1 MSSDENK
8 TVDQTT
14 PLTTSESQLQ
24 VPDIP
29 QFNFEEHY
37 GGKPT
42 SAIVIGMAG
51 SGKTTLMRLLG
62 QSFYGYDAPGSFG
75 DGYFINLDPAVLK
88 RTPTQTEDGKF
99 ADPNT
104 HEDDDLPYFA
114 DIDIR
119 DTINYKEV
127 MNQHGL
133 GPNGSI
139 VVSLNLFATKFDQV
153 LNFCEK
159 TSNEQK
165 IDYIFCDTPGQ
176 IEVFTWSASGTII
189 TQMLSAT
196 FPTCIL
202 YVVDTPRNLNPT
214 TFMSNM
220 MYACSIMYKN
230 KLPFI
235 LVFNKTDICDPT
247 PILQWMSDLDIFLD
261 ALKGDDSY
269 MKSLTKSMALI
280 LARFYESIQYVC
292 VSSMTGEGLN
302 DLVDA
307 LKKVPTEFKEVF
319 LPVMKL
325 RQENRDKMFTQLVEE
340 RIHEL
345 RIEDKENYAI
355 HHDKYSSAPD
365 NGDGL

>member
-1 MSSDENK
+1 MSEEQ
-8 TVDQTT
+8 QTQT
-14 PLTTSESQLQ
+14 QLPQ

-29 QFNFEEHY
+29 QFDFDKHY
-37 GGKPT
+37 AGKPT
-42 SAIVIGMAG
+42 SVIVIGMAG
-51 SGKTTLMRLLG
+51 SGKTTLMKLLG
-62 QSFYGYDAPGSFG
+62 QSFYGYEAPGSYG
-75 DGYFINLDPAVLK
+75 DGYFINLDPAVLQRNK
-88 RTPTQTEDGKF
+88 TEIEKKDLDDIDGSETQPPPVEV
-99 ADPNT
+99 
-104 HEDDDLPYFA
+104 EDDLPYFA

-119 DTINYKEV
+119 DTINYKDV
-127 MNQHGL
+127 MTQHGL

-153 LNFCEK
+153 LEFCEK
-159 TSNEQK
+159 TSEQQK

-247 PILQWMSDLDIFLD
+247 PILQWMSDLDVFLE
-261 ALKGDDSY
+261 ALQGDDSY

-302 DLVDA
+302 DLVDS
-307 LKKVPTEFKEVF
+307 LQKVPKEFKDIY

-325 RQENRDKMFTQLVEE
+325 RQENRDKMFSELVEE
-340 RIHEL
+340 RVKEL
-345 RIEDKENYAI
+345 RLDDKENYAVNY
-355 HHDKYSSAPD
+355 DEYASTD
-365 NGDGL
+365 E